1 MYDTY
6 FPCISITDL
15 YLLIFLAFSCTV
27 YQCWHIIRR
36 MAWKDHSSA
45 NNTSIF
51 LSKRYQAALFSP
63 TISKFWR
70 YILRFVYLHYVHK
83 EDITSGKKY
92 KIKDSRTLIY
102 IRLLRLLLFTI
113 SLLNIE
119 YISLWIILAPNITYL
134 SNEMP
139 PKQTCKMMQNL
150 NNIIDGI
157 GIEMY
162 DIMLLA

>member
-1 MYDTY
+1 MQQTECGYHATLIFDPYNLFIIHLELIQLREIANMHTSCGLALPWSQQQYIY
-6 FPCISITDL
+6 FPIEKIP
-15 YLLIFLAFSCTV
+15 SC
-27 YQCWHIIRR
+27 
-36 MAWKDHSSA
+36 A
-45 NNTSIF
+45 
-51 LSKRYQAALFSP
+51 FSP

-119 YISLWIILAPNITYL
+119 YISLRIEILSL
-134 SNEMP
+134 SLHC
-139 PKQTCKMMQNL
+139 TRC
-150 NNIIDGI
+150 ICI
-157 GIEMY
+157 
-162 DIMLLA
+162 A